1 MGASPLVLHSPPSSP
16 MAPSFSSS
24 SFSFLSASSRY
35 AKPGPK
41 SNKSSTSSH
50 SKEPTSPTS
59 HGSFE
64 TVDKPRRARPRSPPS
79 MYVAYDM
86 PAPKAPKPLLK
97 LDKSKKPKRKAAS
110 PPPPPQPT
118 ASTSS
123 QVPTPPSS
131 PTPTP
136 GRPYPSYLGNE
147 AQAARMQRDLHLR
160 GQAHDGE
167 HAPGEHME
175 RGNRDSLRR
184 RIPPREYEPSP
195 RHGLPRKG
203 KQPAQAEV
211 EDTWLHVLGT
221 TRISLD
227 TLDTNTTPYPYSLED
242 AGSSYSVR
250 DYAHSSLADDELS
263 SLGGT
268 TALNADEGVDGLLY
282 GSDEDDDSRPP
293 SPIEFAPC
301 RPSAGS
307 RDKSLS
313 VTSHIRKYATSTSTL
328 ASSPSTSSRRKSHA
342 QWAGEPRWREQTQDV
357 IPPPPSLIVT
367 PTPALTIIPTTRRTT
382 TRTQERSPKKIS
394 VSREKERERERW
406 DAANGG
412 GQREREREI
421 ESRWNDQEMQDV
433 IGKLRRL

>member
-1 MGASPLVLHSPPSSP
+1 MGVSPLVLHHSPPSSP

-35 AKPGPK
+35 AKRPK
-41 SNKSSTSSH
+41 STKSSTSSH

-59 HGSFE
+59 YGSFE
-64 TVDKPRRARPRSPPS
+64 TVDKPRRPRPRSPPS
-79 MYVAYDM
+79 MYVAYDV

-97 LDKSKKPKRKAAS
+97 LDKSKKSKRKAAS
-110 PPPPPQPT
+110 PPRPSQPT

-147 AQAARMQRDLHLR
+147 AQAQAARMHRDLHLR
-160 GQAHDGE
+160 GDGE

-195 RHGLPRKG
+195 RHGLPRIG
-203 KQPAQAEV
+203 KQPAQEV
-211 EDTWLHVLGT
+211 DDTWLHVLGT

-227 TLDTNTTPYPYSLED
+227 TLDTNLTPYPYSLED
-242 AGSSYSVR
+242 GSSYSVR

-268 TALNADEGVDGLLY
+268 TALNPDDGVDGLLY

-301 RPSAGS
+301 RPSAMS

-328 ASSPSTSSRRKSHA
+328 ASSPSTSSRQKPHV
-342 QWAGEPRWREQTQDV
+342 QWGGEPRWREQTQDV

-367 PTPALTIIPTTRRTT
+367 PTPSLTIIPTTTRTT
-382 TRTQERSPKKIS
+382 TRTQERSPKIS
-394 VSREKERERERW
+394 ISREKEREGERW
-406 DAANGG
+406 AGAGG
-412 GQREREREI
+412 GREREREI